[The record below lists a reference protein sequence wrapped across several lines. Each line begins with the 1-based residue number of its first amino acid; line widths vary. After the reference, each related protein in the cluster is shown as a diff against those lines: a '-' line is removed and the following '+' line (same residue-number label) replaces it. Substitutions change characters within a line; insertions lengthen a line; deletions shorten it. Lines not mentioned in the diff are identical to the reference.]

1 MSSTYLKVLRI
12 AAYGSQKEAS
22 KVLGMSR
29 PYYSMIESG
38 RLTPT
43 DEIKSKLEAAFKLPI
58 SKLLKNA
65 DKLKVL

>member
-1 MSSTYLKVLRI
+1 MSSTYLKVLRV
-12 AAYGSQKEAS
+12 ASYGSQKEAS
-22 KVLGMSR
+22 KSLGISR

-43 DEIKSKLEAAFKLPI
+43 DEIKSKIETAFKLPI
-58 SKLLKNA
+58 SKLLQTA